1 MFSNIVSMRC
11 TFLGGQS
18 LVTFHICHICHV
30 FGINQNISIVILF
43 KVNEYPWMAIFAKPG
58 GLDQGGCGATLVIV
72 FQIMYYLK
80 LYPFPILLKKIPR
93 HFLVLLK
100 LNPFPN
106 LFLQIAENWAVTAAH
121 CFFTGD
127 SGRQSICSLGFIMIV
142 ITFIM
147 IVINNHHDCHQ

>member
-106 LFLQIAENWAVTAAH
+106 IFNEKIPRYYLCRYSPLNFPQIANNWAVTAAH

-127 SGRQSICSLGFIMIV
+127 SGRQTICSLGFNII
-142 ITFIM
+142 
-147 IVINNHHDCHQ
+147 